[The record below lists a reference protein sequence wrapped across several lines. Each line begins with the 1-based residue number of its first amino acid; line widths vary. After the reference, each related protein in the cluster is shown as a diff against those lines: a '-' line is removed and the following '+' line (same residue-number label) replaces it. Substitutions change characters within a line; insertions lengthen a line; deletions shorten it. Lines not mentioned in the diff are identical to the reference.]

1 MAQGDIEINVEATGV
16 SAYERDMARAS
27 RATTQATGQMNTGF
41 GRVQSS
47 MGSAFGGIGKMIAG
61 AGLAFVAAEVL
72 NLGKSAAQSAI
83 AYETLSVQFGVF
95 LGSAEK
101 ATDVLG
107 KLNQF
112 SIETPFTPDQVNAA
126 GRSLLA
132 FGFTAEQLIP
142 TMKMVGDVSA
152 AVGKDFNELST
163 IYGKARTAGTLY
175 AEDINQLT
183 EAGIPIIEELSKV
196 MGVQADEVKKLGSQ
210 GKLHF
215 ADLEKAFANMTG
227 KGGRFSGMM
236 DKMSQSTAG
245 LLSTIEGKLQD
256 ELRAIGLAM
265 LPTIKT
271 IAEGFEPAFK
281 SVKAAVIEIYTP
293 MADAISAF
301 GSIFEAFGMASEGG
315 NQFANIVGTVMKVL
329 KFVTIPAQ
337 LAWKLIG
344 FVARAFASAVSGI
357 KDFVSNSPILMG
369 AIDKLLIPFRYL
381 GDAIGWVGDKLG
393 IGGGGTITAM
403 EQYTATMKYAGK
415 EVLKLGQ
422 ANGLTIPEIQGFTKQ
437 IDLSRYAG
445 LSQAEATVRMAGDM
459 RNYALVARATAAA
472 TGGVTDSVDKLSG
485 AMAKAAGP
493 AAGSIDALN
502 AKLSEL
508 KKAFTATGSEL
519 DRIKLGGQ
527 IEQVEFQL
535 AKFGN
540 VVDAIGPKV
549 QEISGLMKDASELPM
564 RSMDSLGAAFDPAA
578 MTGELDATASKF
590 KAFALTVADTFAGL
604 KDGIKSMAIDMGYTI
619 SEAIGYAITAGG
631 GFGDA
636 IKAVL
641 REMAVQIPKMAGMAL
656 LNAATFPGNSAIA
669 LPLTI
674 AGAALLGL
682 SGILS
687 GVFKGADAK
696 KQQEQQSIAN
706 NSGASSV
713 PRAAQSGLAAFV
725 DNQQNVGQQ
734 VVDALNGTQLTLQVG
749 EKSMD
754 AYVKGANKRNATREG
769 K

>member
-1 MAQGDIEINVEATGV
+1 
-16 SAYERDMARAS
+16 
-27 RATTQATGQMNTGF
+27 
-41 GRVQSS
+41 
-47 MGSAFGGIGKMIAG
+47 
-61 AGLAFVAAEVL
+61 
-72 NLGKSAAQSAI
+72 
-83 AYETLSVQFGVF
+83 
-95 LGSAEK
+95 
-101 ATDVLG
+101 
-107 KLNQF
+107 
-112 SIETPFTPDQVNAA
+112 
-126 GRSLLA
+126 
-132 FGFTAEQLIP
+132 
-142 TMKMVGDVSA
+142 
-152 AVGKDFNELST
+152 
-163 IYGKARTAGTLY
+163 
-175 AEDINQLT
+175 
-183 EAGIPIIEELSKV
+183 
-196 MGVQADEVKKLGSQ
+196 
-210 GKLHF
+210 
-215 ADLEKAFANMTG
+215 
-227 KGGRFSGMM
+227 
-236 DKMSQSTAG
+236 
-245 LLSTIEGKLQD
+245 
-256 ELRAIGLAM
+256 
-265 LPTIKT
+265 
-271 IAEGFEPAFK
+271 
-281 SVKAAVIEIYTP
+281 
-293 MADAISAF
+293 
-301 GSIFEAFGMASEGG
+301 
-315 NQFANIVGTVMKVL
+315 
-329 KFVTIPAQ
+329 
-337 LAWKLIG
+337 
-344 FVARAFASAVSGI
+344 
-357 KDFVSNSPILMG
+357 
-369 AIDKLLIPFRYL
+369 
-381 GDAIGWVGDKLG
+381 
-393 IGGGGTITAM
+393 
-403 EQYTATMKYAGK
+403 MKYAGE

-549 QEISGLMKDASELPM
+549 QEISGLMKDASDLPA
-564 RSMDSLGAAFDPAA
+564 RSMDSLGAAFDPSA